1 MDMAFRVE
9 EHVVGLDVPVHDA
22 LLVDVAHSASQLCY
36 PEAHGLFGEGLARD
50 VEAQVTAVHQVDDDV
65 AGAG

>member
-9 EHVVGLDVPVHDA
+9 EHVVGLDVSVHDA
-22 LLVDVAHSASQLCY
+22 LLVNIPHSASQLCY

-50 VEAQVTAVHQVDDDV
+50 VEAQVAAVHQVDDDV
-65 AGAG
+65 AAGG